1 MQRFAV
7 FRSTLGHKK
16 SVTSRDA
23 DDLALLPIHRARG
36 DRPIA
41 PKPRQHSGA
50 DGVRRARVSRGG
62 EEAQGDHFP
71 LPSSSGMK
79 MRTETP

>member
-1 MQRFAV
+1 V
-7 FRSTLGHKK
+7 FRSALGHKK

-23 DDLALLPIHRARG
+23 DHLFLMPIHRARG

-41 PKPRQHSGA
+41 SKARRHGA

-79 MRTETP
+79 METGTP